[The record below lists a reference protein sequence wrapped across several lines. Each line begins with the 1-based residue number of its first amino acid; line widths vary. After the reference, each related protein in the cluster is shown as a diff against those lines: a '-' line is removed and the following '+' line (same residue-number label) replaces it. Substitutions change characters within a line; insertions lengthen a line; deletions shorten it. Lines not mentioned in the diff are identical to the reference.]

1 MDTNLELEL
10 LILMIF
16 LVASLVAIVG
26 RRFRIPY
33 TVGLVVAGLLIGW
46 RSDLS
51 INISPKVFLS
61 LFLPPLLFEA
71 AFHVNFER
79 LRQSLST
86 VIFLAVPGVI
96 LNMLF
101 VGFVVH
107 WGGGL
112 TLPIAIVF
120 GSLIAAT
127 DPVAVVGIF
136 RKLGAPKRLEILLEG
151 ESLLNDGTA
160 IVMFNL
166 ALAAVAAGSFNLGE
180 GVTSFIRVAG
190 GGLIIGL
197 LFGWLFTR
205 ATSYIDDHLV
215 ETTLTTLVAFGSF
228 FVAEDLL
235 HFSGVLAVVAA
246 GIVSGNVGPRGMSP
260 TTKIVVFNFW
270 EYAAFAAN
278 SAVFLLIGLQTD
290 ISQLLDNWQPILW
303 AISAVLVSRAFV
315 IYIFSRIASKM
326 KTSWRHVLFWGGL
339 RGAISLALALSLP
352 ITLGDSR
359 SLIITMAFGVVL
371 FSIIIQGFSM
381 DRVLAGLKV
390 IERTEGQME
399 YERRQARALAER
411 AGYERIER
419 LSKNGLISEHTWEHL
434 QPILKQRVKNL
445 TMAVQEILHDI
456 PDLEEQELISAR
468 REMLRTQRG
477 TLATLR
483 RDGIISDTT
492 YESLIGEVDE
502 ALETGIEAW
511 TDHAQQAYLHQDV
524 CQLLMIVV
532 QERDIEP
539 VTDALRAHG
548 VLTTRVRSNGGFLRR
563 TNHLLLVGIP
573 EGELESTIKVLQDTT
588 RGSVEYLSAPLEEDL
603 PVQAGKP
610 KQIDVHGAT
619 VFVFDVE
626 RCEVF

>member
-1 MDTNLELEL
+1 METNLELEL

-16 LVASLVAIVG
+16 LVASIVAIVG

-33 TVGLVVAGLLIGW
+33 TVGLVITGLVIGL

-51 INISPKVFLS
+51 LEISPRVFLS

-71 AFHVNFER
+71 AFHLNFER
-79 LRQSLST
+79 LRQNLGT
-86 VIFLAVPGVI
+86 VVFLAVPGVI

-112 TLPIAIVF
+112 DLPIAIVF

-136 RKLGAPKRLEILLEG
+136 RKLGAPKRLEVLLEG

-166 ALAAVAAGSFNLGE
+166 ALVAVAAGSFDLAE

-197 LFGWLFTR
+197 LFGWLFAR
-205 ATSYIDDHLV
+205 ATSLIDDHLV

-246 GIVSGNVGPRGMSP
+246 GIVSGNVGPQGMSP

-290 ISQLLDNWQPILW
+290 ITQLLENWKPILW
-303 AISAVLVSRAFV
+303 AIAAVLLSRAFV
-315 IYIFSRIASKM
+315 IYIFSRLISRM
-326 KTSWRHVLFWGGL
+326 ETRWRHVLFWGGL

-352 ITLGDSR
+352 LTLGDSR
-359 SLIITMAFGVVL
+359 GPIITMTFGVVL
-371 FSIIIQGFSM
+371 FSIIVQGFSM
-381 DRVLAGLKV
+381 DRVLARLKV
-390 IERTEGQME
+390 IERTEGQIE

-411 AGYERIER
+411 AGYERIQK

-434 QPILKQRVKNL
+434 QPVLEQRVKNL
-445 TMAVQEILHDI
+445 TSAVQEILHET

-468 REMLRTQRG
+468 REMLRAQRG

-483 RDGIISDTT
+483 RDGIISDLT
-492 YESLIGEVDE
+492 YESLIAEVDE
-502 ALETGIEAW
+502 ALDSSVEAW
-511 TDHAQQAYLHQDV
+511 TDHAQQSYLHQEV
-524 CQLLMIVV
+524 CQLLMVV
-532 QERDIEP
+532 IQERDLESA
-539 VTDALRAHG
+539 TDALRARG
-548 VLTTRVRSNGGFLRR
+548 ILTTRIRSNGGFLRR

-573 EGELESTIKVLQDTT
+573 DGELESTIRVLREVT
-588 RGSVEYLSAPLEEDL
+588 RGGVEYLSAPFENL
-603 PVQAGKP
+603 PGRVGKP
-610 KQIDVHGAT
+610 KQIEVHGAT

-626 RCEVF
+626 QCEVI

>member
-33 TVGLVVAGLLIGW
+33 TVGLVIAGLVIGW

-51 INISPKVFLS
+51 VEISPDLFLS

-79 LRQSLST
+79 LRQNLGT
-86 VIFLAVPGVI
+86 VIFLAVPGVV

-112 TLPIAIVF
+112 DLPVAIVF

-127 DPVAVVGIF
+127 DPVAVVSIF

-166 ALAAVAAGSFNLGE
+166 ALASVAAGSFNLGE
-180 GVTSFIRVAG
+180 GVTSFVRVAG

-197 LFGWLFTR
+197 LFGWLFSRIT
-205 ATSYIDDHLV
+205 TYLDDHLV

-246 GIVSGNVGPRGMSP
+246 GIVSGNVGPQGMSP

-290 ISQLLDNWQPILW
+290 LTLLLDNWQLILW
-303 AISAVLVSRAFV
+303 AILAVLVSRAFV
-315 IYIFSRIASKM
+315 IYIFSRLAGRVES
-326 KTSWRHVLFWGGL
+326 SWRHVLFWGGL
-339 RGAISLALALSLP
+339 RGAISLALAFSLP
-352 ITLGDSR
+352 LTLGESR
-359 SLIITMAFGVVL
+359 SLIITMSFGVVL
-371 FSIIIQGFSM
+371 FSIIVQGFSM
-381 DRVLAGLKV
+381 DQVLTGLKV
-390 IERTEGQME
+390 IKRTEGEME

-411 AGYERIER
+411 AGYERIQA
-419 LSKNGLISEHTWEHL
+419 LSKRGLISEHTWENL
-434 QPILKQRVKNL
+434 QPVLEQRLKDL
-445 TMAVQEILHDI
+445 TLAVQEILHDT
-456 PDLEEQELISAR
+456 PDIEERELINAR
-468 REMLRTQRG
+468 REMLRAQRG

-483 RDGIISDTT
+483 RDGIISDTI
-492 YESLIGEVDE
+492 YEDLIAEVDE
-502 ALETGIEAW
+502 AL
-511 TDHAQQAYLHQDV
+511 
-524 CQLLMIVV
+524 
-532 QERDIEP
+532 
-539 VTDALRAHG
+539 
-548 VLTTRVRSNGGFLRR
+548 
-563 TNHLLLVGIP
+563 
-573 EGELESTIKVLQDTT
+573 DTQHF
-588 RGSVEYLSAPLEEDL
+588 E
-603 PVQAGKP
+603 
-610 KQIDVHGAT
+610 QI
-619 VFVFDVE
+619 
-626 RCEVF
+626 

>member
-1 MDTNLELEL
+1 MDTNLEIEL

-33 TVGLVVAGLLIGW
+33 TVGLVIAGLIIGW
-46 RSDLS
+46 QSDLTVE
-51 INISPKVFLS
+51 ISPKLFLS

-79 LRQSLST
+79 LRQNLGT
-86 VIFLAVPGVI
+86 IIFLAVPSVV

-101 VGFVVH
+101 VGFVVY

-112 TLPIAIVF
+112 ALPVAIVF

-127 DPVAVVGIF
+127 DPVAVVSIF

-166 ALAAVAAGSFNLGE
+166 ALASVAAGSFNLGE
-180 GVTSFIRVAG
+180 GLTSFIRVAG

-197 LFGWLFTR
+197 LFGWLFSRVT
-205 ATSYIDDHLV
+205 TFIDDHLV

-246 GIVSGNVGPRGMSP
+246 GIVSGNVGPQGMSP

-278 SAVFLLIGLQTD
+278 SAVFLLIGLQTNLTE
-290 ISQLLDNWQPILW
+290 LLDNWEPILW
-303 AISAVLVSRAFV
+303 AIFAVLISRAVV
-315 IYIFSRIASKM
+315 IYFFSRLAGRM
-326 KTSWRHVLFWGGL
+326 EARWRHVLFWGGL
-339 RGAISLALALSLP
+339 RGAISLALAFSLP
-352 ITLGDSR
+352 LTLGASR
-359 SLIITMAFGVVL
+359 DLIITMSFGVVL
-371 FSIIIQGFSM
+371 FSIIVQGFSM
-381 DRVLAGLKV
+381 DRVLKGLKV
-390 IERTEGQME
+390 IKQTEGQME

-411 AGYERIER
+411 AGYERIQG
-419 LSKNGLISEHTWEHL
+419 LSKGGLISEHTWEHL
-434 QPILKQRVKNL
+434 QPVLEQRLKNL
-445 TMAVQEILHDI
+445 TLAVQEILHDT
-456 PDLEEQELISAR
+456 PDIEEQELINAR
-468 REMLRTQRG
+468 REMLRAQRG

-483 RDGIISDTT
+483 RNGIITDIT
-492 YESLIGEVDE
+492 YEDLITEVDE

-511 TDHAQQAYLHQDV
+511 TDHAHQTSLHQDV
-524 CQLLMIVV
+524 CQLIMVV
-532 QERDIEP
+532 IQERDLEP
-539 VTDALRAHG
+539 VTDSLRAKG
-548 VLTTRVRSNGGFLRR
+548 VLATRVRSNGGFLRR

-573 EGELESTIKVLQDTT
+573 EGQLESTINVLREAT
-588 RGSVEYLSAPLEEDL
+588 RGSVEYLPVPFEDR
-603 PVQAGKP
+603 PDRVGQA
-610 KQIDVHGAT
+610 KQVELYGAT

-626 RCEVF
+626 QCEVI

>member
-1 MDTNLELEL
+1 MDTNLEIEL

-33 TVGLVVAGLLIGW
+33 TVGLVIAGLIIGW
-46 RSDLS
+46 QSDLTVE
-51 INISPKVFLS
+51 ISPKLFLS

-79 LRQSLST
+79 LRQNLGT
-86 VIFLAVPGVI
+86 IIFLAVPSVV

-101 VGFVVH
+101 VGFVVY

-112 TLPIAIVF
+112 ALPVAIVF

-127 DPVAVVGIF
+127 DPVAVVSIF

-166 ALAAVAAGSFNLGE
+166 ALASVAAGSFNLGE
-180 GVTSFIRVAG
+180 GLTSFIRVAG

-197 LFGWLFTR
+197 LFGWLFSRVT
-205 ATSYIDDHLV
+205 TFIDDHLV

-246 GIVSGNVGPRGMSP
+246 GIVSGNVGPQGMSP

-278 SAVFLLIGLQTD
+278 SAVFLLIGLQTNLTE
-290 ISQLLDNWQPILW
+290 LLDNWKPILW
-303 AISAVLVSRAFV
+303 AIFAVLISRAVV
-315 IYIFSRIASKM
+315 IYFFSRLAGRM
-326 KTSWRHVLFWGGL
+326 EARWRHVLFWGGL
-339 RGAISLALALSLP
+339 RGAISLALAFSLP
-352 ITLGDSR
+352 LTLGASR
-359 SLIITMAFGVVL
+359 DLIITMSFGVVL
-371 FSIIIQGFSM
+371 FSIIVQGFSM
-381 DRVLAGLKV
+381 DRVLKGLKV
-390 IERTEGQME
+390 IKQTEGQME

-411 AGYERIER
+411 AGYERIQG
-419 LSKNGLISEHTWEHL
+419 LSKGGLISEHTWEHL
-434 QPILKQRVKNL
+434 QPVLEQRLKNL
-445 TMAVQEILHDI
+445 TLAVQEILHDT
-456 PDLEEQELISAR
+456 PDIEEQELINAR
-468 REMLRTQRG
+468 REMLRAQRG

-483 RDGIISDTT
+483 RNGIITDIT
-492 YESLIGEVDE
+492 YEDLITEVDE

-511 TDHAQQAYLHQDV
+511 TDHAHQTSLHQDV
-524 CQLLMIVV
+524 CQLIMVV
-532 QERDIEP
+532 IQERDLEP
-539 VTDALRAHG
+539 VTDSLRAKG
-548 VLTTRVRSNGGFLRR
+548 VLATRVRSNGGFLRR

-573 EGELESTIKVLQDTT
+573 EGQLESTINVLREAT
-588 RGSVEYLSAPLEEDL
+588 RGSVEYLPVPFEDR
-603 PVQAGKP
+603 PDRVGQA
-610 KQIDVHGAT
+610 KQVELYGAT

-626 RCEVF
+626 QCEVI

>member
-33 TVGLVVAGLLIGW
+33 TVGLVIAGLAIGW
-46 RSDLS
+46 QSDLTVE
-51 INISPKVFLS
+51 ISPKLFLS

-79 LRQSLST
+79 LRQNLGT
-86 VIFLAVPGVI
+86 IIFLAVPSVV
-96 LNMLF
+96 LNMIF
-101 VGFVVH
+101 VGFVVY
-107 WGGGL
+107 WGGSL
-112 TLPIAIVF
+112 ALPVAIVF

-127 DPVAVVGIF
+127 DPVAVVSIF

-166 ALAAVAAGSFNLGE
+166 ALASVAAGKFNLGE
-180 GVTSFIRVAG
+180 GLISFVRVAG

-197 LFGWLFTR
+197 LFGWLFSRVT
-205 ATSYIDDHLV
+205 TFIDDHLV

-246 GIVSGNVGPRGMSP
+246 GIVSGNVGPQGMSP

-278 SAVFLLIGLQTD
+278 SAVFLLIGLQTNLTE
-290 ISQLLDNWQPILW
+290 LLDNWKPILW
-303 AISAVLVSRAFV
+303 AISAVLISRAVV
-315 IYIFSRIASKM
+315 IYFFSRLTGRMEAG
-326 KTSWRHVLFWGGL
+326 WRHVLFWGGL
-339 RGAISLALALSLP
+339 RGAISLALAFSLP
-352 ITLGDSR
+352 LTLGDSR
-359 SLIITMAFGVVL
+359 DLIITMSFGVVL
-371 FSIIIQGFSM
+371 FSIIVQGFSM
-381 DRVLAGLKV
+381 DRVLTGLKV
-390 IERTEGQME
+390 IKQTKGQME

-411 AGYERIER
+411 AGYERIQG
-419 LSKNGLISEHTWEHL
+419 LSKSGLISEHTWEHL
-434 QPILKQRVKNL
+434 QPVLEQRVKNL
-445 TMAVQEILHDI
+445 TLAVQEILHDT
-456 PDLEEQELISAR
+456 PDIEEQELINAR

-483 RDGIISDTT
+483 RNGIISDTT
-492 YESLIGEVDE
+492 YEDLITEVDE
-502 ALETGIEAW
+502 ALETSIEAW
-511 TDHAQQAYLHQDV
+511 TDYAHQTSLHQDV
-524 CQLLMIVV
+524 CQLIMVV
-532 QERDIEP
+532 IQERDLEP
-539 VTDALRAHG
+539 VTDSLRARG

-563 TNHLLLVGIP
+563 TNHLLLVGIS
-573 EGELESTIKVLQDTT
+573 EGQLESTIKVLREAT
-588 RGSVEYLSAPLEEDL
+588 RGSVEYVSTPFEDIPDRVGQAK
-603 PVQAGKP
+603 PVE
-610 KQIDVHGAT
+610 VCGAT
-619 VFVFDVE
+619 VFVFSVE
-626 RCEVF
+626 QCEVI

>member
-16 LVASLVAIVG
+16 LVASVVAIIG

-33 TVGLVVAGLLIGW
+33 TVGLVIAGLVIGL

-51 INISPKVFLS
+51 IEISPRVFLS

-71 AFHVNFER
+71 SFHVNFER
-79 LRQSLST
+79 LRQNLGT
-86 VIFLAVPGVI
+86 IVLLAVPGVI

-101 VGFVVH
+101 VGFVIH

-112 TLPIAIVF
+112 DLPIAIVF

-166 ALAAVAAGSFNLGE
+166 ALASVASGSFNIGE
-180 GVTSFIRVAG
+180 GVTSFFRVAG

-205 ATSYIDDHLV
+205 VTTFIDDHLV
-215 ETTLTTLVAFGSF
+215 ETTLTTLVAFGSY

-246 GIVSGNVGPRGMSP
+246 GIVSGNVGPQGMSP

-290 ISQLLDNWQPILW
+290 LSLLLENWKLILW
-303 AISAVLVSRAFV
+303 AIAAVLVSRAFV
-315 IYIFSRIASKM
+315 IYFFSRLTSRMEA
-326 KTSWRHVLFWGGL
+326 SWRHVLFWGGL

-352 ITLGDSR
+352 VTLGDSR
-359 SLIITMAFGVVL
+359 SLVITMAFGVVL
-371 FSIIIQGFSM
+371 FSIIVQGFSM
-381 DRVLAGLKV
+381 DRVLARLKV
-390 IERTEGQME
+390 IKQTVGQIE

-411 AGYERIER
+411 AGYERIQK

-434 QPILKQRVKNL
+434 QPMLEQRVKNL
-445 TMAVQEILHDI
+445 TSAVQEILHET

-468 REMLRTQRG
+468 REMLRAQRG

-483 RDGIISDTT
+483 RDGIISDLT
-492 YESLIGEVDE
+492 YESLIAEVDE
-502 ALETGIEAW
+502 ALETSVEAW
-511 TDHAQQAYLHQDV
+511 TDHAQQSYLQQEV
-524 CQLLMIVV
+524 CQLLMVV
-532 QERDIEP
+532 IQERDLES
-539 VTDALRAHG
+539 VTNALRARG
-548 VLTTRVRSNGGFLRR
+548 VLTTRVRSDGGFLRR

-573 EGELESTIKVLQDTT
+573 DGELESTIRVLREAT
-588 RGSVEYLSAPLEEDL
+588 RSGVEYLSAPVDNL
-603 PVQAGKP
+603 PGLLGKP
-610 KQIDVHGAT
+610 KQIEVRGAT

-626 RCEVF
+626 QCEVI

>member
-16 LVASLVAIVG
+16 LVASVVAIIG

-33 TVGLVVAGLLIGW
+33 TVGLVIAGLVIGL

-51 INISPKVFLS
+51 MEISPRVFLS

-71 AFHVNFER
+71 SFHVNFER
-79 LRQSLST
+79 LRQNLGT
-86 VIFLAVPGVI
+86 IVLLAVPGVI

-101 VGFVVH
+101 VGFVIH

-112 TLPIAIVF
+112 DLPIAIVF

-166 ALAAVAAGSFNLGE
+166 ALASVAAGSFNIGG
-180 GVTSFIRVAG
+180 GVTSFFRVAG

-205 ATSYIDDHLV
+205 VTTFIDDHLV
-215 ETTLTTLVAFGSF
+215 ETTLTTLVAFGSY

-246 GIVSGNVGPRGMSP
+246 GIVSGNVGPQGMSP

-290 ISQLLDNWQPILW
+290 LSLLLENWKLILW
-303 AISAVLVSRAFV
+303 AIAAVLVSRAFV
-315 IYIFSRIASKM
+315 IYFFSRLTSRMEA
-326 KTSWRHVLFWGGL
+326 SWRHVLFWGGL

-352 ITLGDSR
+352 VTLGDSR
-359 SLIITMAFGVVL
+359 SLVITMAFGVVL
-371 FSIIIQGFSM
+371 FSIIVQGFSM
-381 DRVLAGLKV
+381 DRVLARLKV
-390 IERTEGQME
+390 IKQTVGQIE

-411 AGYERIER
+411 AGYERIQK

-434 QPILKQRVKNL
+434 QPMLEQRVKNL
-445 TMAVQEILHDI
+445 TSAVQEILHET

-468 REMLRTQRG
+468 REMLRAQRG

-483 RDGIISDTT
+483 RDGIISDLT
-492 YESLIGEVDE
+492 YESLIAEVDE
-502 ALETGIEAW
+502 ALETSVEAW
-511 TDHAQQAYLHQDV
+511 TDHAQQSYLQQEV
-524 CQLLMIVV
+524 CQLLMVV
-532 QERDIEP
+532 IQERDLESVIN
-539 VTDALRAHG
+539 ALRARG
-548 VLTTRVRSNGGFLRR
+548 VLTTRVRSKGGFLRR

-573 EGELESTIKVLQDTT
+573 EGEQESTIRVLREAT
-588 RGSVEYLSAPLEEDL
+588 RGSVEYLSAPLEDL
-603 PVQAGKP
+603 PIPAGKS
-610 KQIDVHGAT
+610 KQIEVYGAT

-626 RCEVF
+626 QCEVI

>member
-16 LVASLVAIVG
+16 LVASVVAIIG

-33 TVGLVVAGLLIGW
+33 TVGLVIAGLIIGL

-51 INISPKVFLS
+51 MEISPRVFLS

-71 AFHVNFER
+71 AFHLNFER
-79 LRQSLST
+79 LRQNLGT
-86 VIFLAVPGVI
+86 IVFMAVPGVI

-101 VGFVVH
+101 VGFVIH
-107 WGGGL
+107 WGDGL
-112 TLPIAIVF
+112 VLPIAIVF

-136 RKLGAPKRLEILLEG
+136 RKLGAPKRLEVLLEG

-166 ALAAVAAGSFNLGE
+166 ALAAVAAGSFDLAE

-197 LFGWLFTR
+197 LFGWLFAR
-205 ATSYIDDHLV
+205 ATSLIDDHLV

-246 GIVSGNVGPRGMSP
+246 GIVSGNVGPQGMSP

-278 SAVFLLIGLQTD
+278 SAVFLLIGLQTNLT
-290 ISQLLDNWQPILW
+290 QLLENWKPILW
-303 AISAVLVSRAFV
+303 AIAAVLLSRAFV
-315 IYIFSRIASKM
+315 VYFFSRLISRM
-326 KTSWRHVLFWGGL
+326 ETRWRHVLFWGGL

-352 ITLGDSR
+352 LTLGDSR
-359 SLIITMAFGVVL
+359 DLIITMTFGVVL
-371 FSIIIQGFSM
+371 FSIIVQGFSM
-381 DRVLAGLKV
+381 DRVLARLKV
-390 IERTEGQME
+390 IERNEGQIE

-411 AGYERIER
+411 AGYERIQK

-434 QPILKQRVKNL
+434 QPVLEHRVKNL
-445 TMAVQEILHDI
+445 TSAVQEILRAT
-456 PDLEEQELISAR
+456 PDLEEQELINAR
-468 REMLRTQRG
+468 REMLRAQRG

-483 RDGIISDTT
+483 RDGIISDLT
-492 YESLIGEVDE
+492 YDSLLAEVDE
-502 ALETGIEAW
+502 ALDSSVEAW
-511 TDHAQQAYLHQDV
+511 TDYAQQSYLHQEV
-524 CQLLMIVV
+524 CQLLMVV
-532 QERDIEP
+532 IQERDLESA
-539 VTDALRAHG
+539 TNALRARG
-548 VLTTRVRSNGGFLRR
+548 VLTTRVRSDGGFLRR
-563 TNHLLLVGIP
+563 TNHLLIVGIP
-573 EGELESTIKVLQDTT
+573 DGELESTIRVLREAT
-588 RGSVEYLSAPLEEDL
+588 RGSVEYLSAPVDNL
-603 PVQAGKP
+603 PGRLGKP
-610 KQIDVHGAT
+610 KQIELRGAT

-626 RCEVF
+626 QCEVI

>member
-16 LVASLVAIVG
+16 LVASIVAIVG

-33 TVGLVVAGLLIGW
+33 TVGLVIAGLVIGL

-51 INISPKVFLS
+51 IEISPRVFLS

-71 AFHVNFER
+71 SFHVNFER
-79 LRQSLST
+79 LRQNLGT
-86 VIFLAVPGVI
+86 VVLLAVPSVI

-101 VGFVVH
+101 VGFVIH

-112 TLPIAIVF
+112 DLPIAIVF

-166 ALAAVAAGSFNLGE
+166 ALASVAAGSFNIGE

-205 ATSYIDDHLV
+205 VTTFIDDHLV
-215 ETTLTTLVAFGSF
+215 ETTLTTLVAFGSYV
-228 FVAEDLL
+228 VAEDLL

-246 GIVSGNVGPRGMSP
+246 GIVSGNVGPQGMSP

-290 ISQLLDNWQPILW
+290 LSLLLENWKLILW
-303 AISAVLVSRAFV
+303 AIAAVLVSRAFV
-315 IYIFSRIASKM
+315 IYFFSRLTSRMEA
-326 KTSWRHVLFWGGL
+326 SWRHVLFWGGL

-371 FSIIIQGFSM
+371 FSIIVQGFSM
-381 DRVLAGLKV
+381 DRVLARLKV
-390 IERTEGQME
+390 IKQTEGQIE

-411 AGYERIER
+411 AGYERIQV
-419 LSKNGLISEHTWEHL
+419 LSKNGLISEHTWEYL
-434 QPILKQRVKNL
+434 QPMLEQRVKNL
-445 TMAVQEILHDI
+445 TMAVQEILHDT
-456 PDLEEQELISAR
+456 PDIEAQELISAR

-483 RDGIISDTT
+483 RDGIISDVT
-492 YESLIGEVDE
+492 YESLIAEVDE
-502 ALETGIEAW
+502 AMESSSAAW
-511 TDHAQQAYLHQDV
+511 TDRAHQSYLHQEV
-524 CQLLMIVV
+524 CQLLMVV
-532 QERDIEP
+532 IQEGDLEA
-539 VTDALRAHG
+539 VTDALRARG
-548 VLTTRVRSNGGFLRR
+548 VLTTRVRSKGGFLRR

-573 EGELESTIKVLQDTT
+573 EGELESTIKVLREAT
-588 RGSVEYLSAPLEEDL
+588 RGSVEYLSAPFENVPD
-603 PVQAGKP
+603 QAAKP
-610 KQIDVHGAT
+610 KQIEVHGAT

-626 RCEVF
+626 QCEVI